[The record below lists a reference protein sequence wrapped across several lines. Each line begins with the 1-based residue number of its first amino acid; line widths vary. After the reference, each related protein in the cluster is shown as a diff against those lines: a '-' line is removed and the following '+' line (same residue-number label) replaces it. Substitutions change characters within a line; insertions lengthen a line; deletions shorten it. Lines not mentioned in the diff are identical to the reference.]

1 MRRLIESGNGFH
13 NLKKEFKCESRNI
26 FAALTSM
33 VFVLAGAIPM
43 LSSVAA
49 SAGMTSAQ
57 AASFVMCS
65 MAVGGLISIFASIYY
80 RTPFYFAGS
89 LTAIVVLK
97 PMFDQFTLP
106 EMVGGFI
113 AAGVALF
120 LVGYT
125 GMIGWISRYL
135 PLPVILGMVAGV
147 FMSYGLDIVR
157 SIASDPLSGALIAGA
172 FVAFPLVTKKVPP
185 HIIALAVG
193 IACAVFLHSGEAD
206 GSAGSYGLS
215 LPVFTGP
222 DFTSNVFLTVSLPLV
237 IMAVADVFKGY
248 GVLKAN
254 GCDLSLNSVTV
265 LSGLG
270 SILAAFGLGHTIS
283 LAGPVMAI
291 LAGEDAGRRE
301 RRFAGAVI
309 YCGGVLVVCVLSG
322 ILIPFIM
329 QLPGTIIDLI
339 CGIAMTG
346 LLVSSLQGAF
356 GTGRFQMGALAAF
369 LIGLSKVS
377 ILGIGAPVWAIVFGW
392 IVTLCMENGQWRQ
405 MIARGRSEKKET
417 GPAADQAVMD

>member
-1 MRRLIESGNGFH
+1 MRRLIEPGNGFKDLRRD
-13 NLKKEFKCESRNI
+13 LKFESRNL
-26 FAALTSM
+26 FAALTSL

-49 SAGMTSAQ
+49 SAGMSSPQ

-80 RTPFYFAGS
+80 RTPFYFAAS

-97 PMFDQFTLP
+97 PMFAQFSLA

-113 AAGVALF
+113 VAGAAVF
-120 LVGYT
+120 LIGYT
-125 GMIGWISRYL
+125 GLIGWISRYL

-147 FMSYGLDIVR
+147 FMSYGLDIIK
-157 SIASDPLSGALIAGA
+157 SIAADPLSGAIIAGI
-172 FVAFPLVTKKVPP
+172 FVAFPLLTKKVPP
-185 HIIALAVG
+185 HIAALAAG
-193 IACAVFLHSGEAD
+193 IACAVFLHSGEGG
-206 GSAGSYGLS
+206 GSEASYGLS
-215 LPVFTGP
+215 LPVLVGP
-222 DFTSNVFLTVSLPLV
+222 DFTGNVLLSVSLPLV

-254 GCDLSLNSVTV
+254 GFDLSLNSVTA

-270 SILAAFGLGHTIS
+270 SIAAAFGLGHTIS

-291 LAGEDAGRRE
+291 LAGEDAGKKE
-301 RRFAGAVI
+301 KRFAGAVL
-309 YCGGVLVVCVLSG
+309 YCVGVLIVCVLSG

-329 QLPGTIIDLI
+329 QLPSTIIDLI

-356 GTGRFQMGALAAF
+356 GAGKFQMGALTAF
-369 LIGLSKVS
+369 LIGLSKVTL
-377 ILGIGAPVWAIVFGW
+377 LGIGAPVWAIVFGW
-392 IVTLCMENGQWRQ
+392 LVSMCMENGQWRE
-405 MIARGRSEKKET
+405 MIRGGKHLK
-417 GPAADQAVMD
+417 D

>member
-1 MRRLIESGNGFH
+1 MRRLIEPGDGFKT
-13 NLKKEFKCESRNI
+13 LKQDFKCEGRNI

-49 SAGMTSAQ
+49 SAGMTSPQ

-65 MAVGGLISIFASIYY
+65 MAIGALISIFASIYY

-97 PMFDQFTLP
+97 PMFAQFTLP
-106 EMVGGFI
+106 EMVGGFVV
-113 AAGVALF
+113 AGAALF
-120 LVGYT
+120 LIGYT
-125 GMIGWISRYL
+125 GLIGWISRYL

-147 FMSYGLDIVR
+147 FMSYGLDIVK
-157 SIASDPLSGALIAGA
+157 SIAADPLSGALIAGA
-172 FVAFPLVTKKVPP
+172 FVAFPLLTKKVPP
-185 HIIALAVG
+185 HIVALAAG
-193 IACAVFLHSGEAD
+193 IACTIFLHSGEAD
-206 GSAGSYGLS
+206 GSGATYGLA
-215 LPVFTGP
+215 LPVLTGP
-222 DFTSNVFLTVSLPLV
+222 DFTGNVFLTVSLPLV

-248 GVLKAN
+248 GVLRAN
-254 GCDLSLNSVTV
+254 SGDLSLNSVTV

-301 RRFAGAVI
+301 RRFVGAVI
-309 YCGGVLVVCVLSG
+309 YCGGVLVICVLSG

-329 QLPGTIIDLI
+329 QLPGTVIDLI

-356 GTGRFQMGALAAF
+356 GAGKFQMGALTAF
-369 LIGLSKVS
+369 LIGLSKVTL
-377 ILGIGAPVWAIVFGW
+377 LGIGAPVWAIVFGW
-392 IVTLCMENGQWRQ
+392 IVTLCMENSQWKE
-405 MIARGRSEKKET
+405 MIARSRCGKEVEDT
-417 GPAADQAVMD
+417 AAAEG